1 MLDCASGSCPT
12 VATPRLAAAPSS
24 RPATVQPKYFRERP
38 LRSDNTPGH
47 YARRAAPTAIA
58 RRNTGIDRRSGTYH
72 RDRWNYRGAAR
83 LQKGAEEPQLS
94 VSIGIGLFPDHG
106 RNAQELLEVA
116 DRQLYQ
122 QKKSGRPEL
131 RSTLALAVDV
141 EGETI
146 SEVAVIIL
154 PSATIPG
161 TNGWQ
166 RFRMLQNPDIARR
179 FAQ

>member
-1 MLDCASGSCPT
+1 VPAETQLRL
-12 VATPRLAAAPSS
+12 VAEQM
-24 RPATVQPKYFRERP
+24 PALLWTADRE
-38 LRSDNTPGH
+38 LR
-47 YARRAAPTAIA
+47 I
-58 RRNTGIDRRSGTYH
+58 
-72 RDRWNYRGAAR
+72 
-83 LQKGAEEPQLS
+83 
-94 VSIGIGLFPDHG
+94 PDDG

-116 DRQLYQ
+116 DRQL
-122 QKKSGRPEL
+122 RP
-131 RSTLALAVDV
+131 TLALAEDV